1 MQLQCL
7 LLGTVAA
14 AGHISASAKVTAS
27 CACAGFAVKRN
38 LFTATGLIHVHMTSS
53 NALGSKAQRSV
64 SACVCGLLRQQ
75 AMSPSKA

>member
-1 MQLQCL
+1 MQLQGL

-38 LFTATGLIHVHMTSS
+38 MFTATGLNTCAHD
-53 NALGSKAQRSV
+53 
-64 SACVCGLLRQQ
+64 
-75 AMSPSKA
+75 